1 MKKYE
6 NTNPRCLIIDDEPL
20 ARDVIR
26 RYCAKVPLLQVAGE
40 FSNALDAFV
49 FLQSNEVDL
58 LFLDI
63 RMPELLGTE
72 LMQSLKNPPKVIF
85 TTAYKEYA
93 WDGFELDAV
102 DYLLKP
108 IRFDRFLKAL
118 NKALP
123 GYENV
128 LLPAEGLVEAERK
141 SGVDSIY
148 VRIDRRQVR
157 IILDEIQYIE
167 SAKDYIKIF
176 TPDKMHLS
184 RQTIASIEALL
195 NKNEFVRIH
204 RSFIVPLNKI
214 KSYTHELVEIHKK
227 ELPIGK
233 LYLNHF
239 LQKMDSRVVE

>member
-1 MKKYE
+1 MKPTESCK
-6 NTNPRCLIIDDEPL
+6 PRCLIVDDEPL
-20 ARDVIR
+20 ARDVLR
-26 RYCAKVPLLQVAGE
+26 RYFEKLPVLHLVGE
-40 FSNALDAFV
+40 CSNAIEAFMY
-49 FLQSNEVDL
+49 LQSNEVDI

-72 LMQSLKNPPKVIF
+72 LMQSIKNPPKVIF

-108 IRFDRFLKAL
+108 IRFDRFLKAV

-123 GYENV
+123 DYENV
-128 LLPAEGLVEAERK
+128 LLSEDPIEKERK

-148 VRIDRRQVR
+148 LRIDRRQVK
-157 IILDEIQYIE
+157 IILAEILYIE
-167 SAKDYIKIF
+167 GAKDYVKIF
-176 TPDKMHLS
+176 TVDKMHLV
-184 RQTIASIEALL
+184 RQTITSIEDIV

-204 RSFIVPLNKI
+204 RSFIVPIDKI
-214 KSYTHELVEIHKK
+214 KSYTHELVEINKK

-233 LYLNHF
+233 FYLNHF
-239 LQKMDSRVVE
+239 LKMMDSRVY

>member
-1 MKKYE
+1 MKSPE
-6 NTNPRCLIIDDEPL
+6 NFKPRCLIVDDEPL
-20 ARDVIR
+20 ARDVLR
-26 RYCAKVPLLQVAGE
+26 RYFEKLPVLQLVGE
-40 FSNALDAFV
+40 CSNAIDAFV
-49 FLQSNEVDL
+49 FLQSNEVDI

-72 LMQSLKNPPKVIF
+72 LMQSLKKPPKVIF

-128 LLPAEGLVEAERK
+128 LFSSDVPVEPERK

-148 VRIDRRQVR
+148 LRIDRRQVR
-157 IILDEIQYIE
+157 IILDDILYIE
-167 SAKDYIKIF
+167 GAKDYIKIF
-176 TPDKMHLS
+176 TSDKMYMC
-184 RQTIASIEALL
+184 RQTISSIEALI
-195 NKNEFVRIH
+195 NKNDFVRIH
-204 RSFIVPLNKI
+204 RSFIVPISKI
-214 KSYTHELVEIHKK
+214 KSYTHELVEINKK

-233 LYLNHF
+233 FYLNHF
-239 LQKMDSRVVE
+239 LSIMDGRI

>member
-1 MKKYE
+1 MKPNE
-6 NTNPRCLIIDDEPL
+6 NIKPRCLIVDDEPM
-20 ARDVIR
+20 ARDVLR
-26 RYCAKVPLLQVAGE
+26 RYFEKLPVLDLVGE
-40 FSNALDAFV
+40 CSNAIDAFV
-49 FLQSNEVDL
+49 FLQSNEVDI

-108 IRFDRFLKAL
+108 IRFDRFLKAVH
-118 NKALP
+118 KALP
-123 GYENV
+123 DYENV
-128 LLPAEGLVEAERK
+128 LYSGEPVESERK
-141 SGVDSIY
+141 LGVDSIY
-148 VRIDRRQVR
+148 LRIDRRQVR
-157 IILDEIQYIE
+157 IVLDEILYIE
-167 SAKDYIKIF
+167 SAKDYVKIF
-176 TPDKMHLS
+176 TQDKMHLC
-184 RQTIASIEALL
+184 RQTISSIEALI

-204 RSFIVPLNKI
+204 RSFIVPVNKI

-233 LYLNHF
+233 FYLNHF
-239 LQKMDSRVVE
+239 LKTMDSRLS

>member
-1 MKKYE
+1 MKPNE
-6 NTNPRCLIIDDEPL
+6 NHKPRCLVVDDEPL

-26 RYCAKVPLLQVAGE
+26 RYIEKLPFLHLVGE
-40 FSNALDAFV
+40 CSNAIDAFV
-49 FLQSNEVDL
+49 FLQANEIDI

-72 LMQSLKNPPKVIF
+72 LMQSIKEPPKVIF

-108 IRFDRFLKAL
+108 IRFDRFLKAV

-128 LLPAEGLVEAERK
+128 LLSSENMDSERK

-148 VRIDRRQVR
+148 LRIDRRQVR
-157 IILDEIQYIE
+157 IILDEILYIE
-167 SAKDYIKIF
+167 SAKDYVKIY
-176 TPDKMHLS
+176 TNDKMHLC
-184 RQTIASIEALL
+184 RQTITSIEDIID
-195 NKNEFVRIH
+195 KSEFVRIH

-214 KSYTHELVEIHKK
+214 RSYTHELVEINKK

-233 LYLNHF
+233 FYLNHF
-239 LQKMDSRVVE
+239 LKIMESRVS